1 MTTEAELGWNLN
13 QRVGIPVAHPKNSG
27 IMAKHIGQYLNQR
40 MKPKSAPKAKGKAHG
55 GPKRHEAVSSNKV
68 KAGGVSLRLG
78 KFY

>member
-1 MTTEAELGWNLN
+1 
-13 QRVGIPVAHPKNSG
+13 
-27 IMAKHIGQYLNQR
+27 MAKHIGQYLNQR

-68 KAGGVSLRLG
+68 KAGGVSLKLG

>member
-55 GPKRHEAVSSNKV
+55 GPKRSGPVGTNKIHMTRLAV
-68 KAGGVSLRLG
+68 G